1 MEKSNKKLPN
11 KPEELNL
18 VYLLRILLNYKLPIF
33 LLLLSTAIISYI
45 YASNRVDNPV
55 NYRSSA
61 IIKVGWYENQHGYE
75 VLTNP
80 LKSTIRYIEESISK
94 ENFEISILPVK
105 SFFIEIITSSEDKQL
120 AINEINNVL
129 NIVKEEHEKAVSTL
143 KYNALI
149 NHNQMILNRNLQLL
163 SITDTPIK
171 TNREDQKKLF
181 NDALVYSDILLS
193 LDLDQINWQLSD
205 IYNEPLMYEEITT
218 IENPTKL
225 INKYLIILISLV
237 SVLFVTCY
245 SIIIFKLVFSKDR
258 TSINESELN

>member
-45 YASNRVDNPV
+45 YASNRVENPK
-55 NYRSSA
+55 NYLASA
-61 IIKVGWYENQHGYE
+61 IIKVGMHENQHGYK

-80 LKSTIRYIEESISK
+80 LKSTIQYVENSISN
-94 ENFEISILPVK
+94 ENYVTSIEPLK
-105 SFFIEIITSSEDKQL
+105 SIFIEINTSSTDKQL

-171 TNREDQKKLF
+171 TNREDQKK
-181 NDALVYSDILLS
+181 
-193 LDLDQINWQLSD
+193 
-205 IYNEPLMYEEITT
+205 
-218 IENPTKL
+218 
-225 INKYLIILISLV
+225 II
-237 SVLFVTCY
+237 
-245 SIIIFKLVFSKDR
+245 
-258 TSINESELN
+258 